1 METANWLHTLV
12 VNGALEMEGCPTD
25 VICEFSIS
33 GWLEL
38 MAGAAIHSVMIR
50 PLSTHIRTYQTG
62 HLSFFY
68 KVFFFYLVVKALSA
82 CSLLLVVLFAVQFG
96 RS

>member
-1 METANWLHTLV
+1 MAKAYHMKLFGSECDLINICQNKNQWMETANWLHTLV

-62 HLSFFY
+62 HLSFF
-68 KVFFFYLVVKALSA
+68 L
-82 CSLLLVVLFAVQFG
+82 
-96 RS
+96 